1 MRLSHALLCGL
12 LATCALV
19 ALPTGA
25 SAAMQRHSDGFSVG
39 IEQISPHLQQ
49 QFPWQHE
56 VMPGVVSVQLAHP
69 ELQLLA
75 DQAQLA
81 VDISVTTL
89 GQRNALG
96 RALVSSGLR
105 LDPVQAA
112 VYLQQPRLIGFT
124 LADGQA
130 VAIDAQTAAMI
141 NEVLASHAR
150 QQPVYTLPPAYAALA
165 AGVDSLQI
173 ENGRLRVRL
182 R

>member
-19 ALPTGA
+19 ALPSGA

-56 VMPGVVSVQLAHP
+56 VMPGMVSVQLARP

-89 GQRNALG
+89 GQRNAFG
-96 RALVSSGLR
+96 RARVSSGLR

-124 LADGQA
+124 LADGQSM
-130 VAIDAQTAAMI
+130 AIDAQTAAMI